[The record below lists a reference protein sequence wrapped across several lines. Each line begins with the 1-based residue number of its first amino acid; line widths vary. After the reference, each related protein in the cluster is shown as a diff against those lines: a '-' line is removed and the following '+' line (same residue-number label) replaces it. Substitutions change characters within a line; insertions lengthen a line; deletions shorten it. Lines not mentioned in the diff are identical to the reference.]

1 MDKKYP
7 QEKYERMTL
16 PSPICR
22 MGMGAEVQKLE
33 QALLDKLD
41 GLHVMM
47 MGDNPDLLDMPNKPE
62 LLDFYK
68 YRFEGITRNHLLA
81 SAKHAMDEGEDDK
94 IVMAIMLHDISNACL
109 IRVDHGYWGAQLI
122 APYVS
127 EEITWAVKYH
137 QALRFYADEEVGYP
151 YPESYD
157 MFFGPDY
164 TPPDYI
170 RQDAEYAKNHQWYMS
185 ARLVTI
191 YDKYFFDDDAEVD
204 PDIFAEIVAR
214 NFKQPKEGLGFD
226 NSPSAHMWRTMIW
239 PNNFL

>member
-81 SAKHAMDEGEDDK
+81 SAKHAMDEGEDEK

-127 EEITWAVKYH
+127 EEIAWAVKYH
-137 QALRFYADEEVGYP
+137 QALRFYADEAVGYP

-164 TPPDYI
+164 IPPDYI
-170 RQDAEYAKNHQWYMS
+170 RQDAEYAKNHEWYMS
-185 ARLVTI
+185 ARLVTM

-204 PDIFAEIVAR
+204 PDIFTDIVAR

-226 NSPSAHMWRTMIW
+226 NSPSAHMWRIMI
-239 PNNFL
+239 